1 MYPSEPFPHFVDDYL
16 AYLYE
21 VCPTQATLDGT
32 HLHDDLLE
40 DLSRAGVDAYVRALS
55 GFGRR
60 LHQIDPGALPPTERI
75 EHPIVASNI
84 EARMFEFEEVGTWER
99 SPQLYADL
107 IGTSLAAQ
115 ALFAYAPEAERARR
129 IVSKL
134 RQVPRLVQAARDN
147 IKESPGIFV
156 KTGLE
161 SWRGILKFI
170 DVDLPRGFSSLDDLH
185 ILGDLADT
193 STEASTAVKAYI
205 DYLETDLAP
214 RAKASFRLG
223 RDKFEKKLK
232 LEEGITLSADRLLA
246 IALRELHEVQE
257 EFRSVASRLNGR
269 SGDFQ
274 AAWRAAT
281 EQHPAP
287 GELVKAAQEQVKELE
302 EFLRRQSIVT
312 LPQSEPVVVAPTPEF
327 YRWTFASMWTPGPF
341 ETKPSRA
348 YYYLTD
354 ADRSWPPERQEEHL
368 RYFNFPILWH
378 ISIHEVYPG
387 HFLHFQHL
395 RQVESKVRKSVFFAP
410 ASFVEGWAHYCEQMM
425 MEAGFRRNDPTIKL
439 GQLAEALMRLARFVV
454 CIRLHC
460 EDMSVEQ
467 GMRFFRDEAFLEE
480 GTARREAERGTF
492 DPTYLVYS
500 VGKLMML
507 KLRNDYKAQQ
517 GGRYSLRTFH
527 DAVLGQGCA
536 PFSAMRR
543 LLLADSFDAVLE

>member
-16 AYLYE
+16 AYLHE
-21 VCPTQATLDGT
+21 VFPTQATLDGT

-40 DLSRAGVDAYVRALS
+40 DLSRAGVDAHVRALS

-60 LHQIDPGALPPTERI
+60 LHQIDAGTLPRIERI

-84 EARMFEFEEVGTWER
+84 EARMFDFEEVGTWER
-99 SPQLYADL
+99 NPQLYADT
-107 IGTSLAAQ
+107 IGTSLAGQ
-115 ALFAYAPEAERARR
+115 ALFAYAPEADRARR

-134 RQVPRLVQAARDN
+134 RQVARFVQSARDN
-147 IKESPGIFV
+147 IKECPGIFV

-170 DVDLPRGFSSLDDLH
+170 DTDLPRAFSALDDLH

-193 STEASTAVKAYI
+193 STEASAAVNGYI

-223 RDKFEKKLK
+223 REKFEKKLK
-232 LEEGITLSADRLLA
+232 LEEGITLTADRLLA

-257 EFRSVASRLNGR
+257 EFRTVAGRLNG
-269 SGDFQ
+269 GD
-274 AAWRAAT
+274 AGTAWRTAK

-287 GELVKAAQEQVKELE
+287 GEAVKAAQAQVKELE
-302 EFLRRQSIVT
+302 EFLRRQAIVT
-312 LPQSEPVVVAPTPEF
+312 LPDAEPVVVAPTPEF

-354 ADRSWPPERQEEHL
+354 VDRSWPPERQEEHM
-368 RYFNFPILWH
+368 RDFNFPTLWN

-387 HFLHFQHL
+387 HFLHYQHL
-395 RQVESKVRKSVFFAP
+395 RQVDSKVRKSTFFAP
-410 ASFVEGWAHYCEQMM
+410 ASVVEGWAHYCEQMM
-425 MEAGFRRNDPTIKL
+425 IEAGFRRNDPTIKL
-439 GQLAEALMRLARFVV
+439 GQLAEALVRLARFVV

-480 GTARREAERGTF
+480 ATARREAERGTF

-500 VGKLMML
+500 AGKLMML
-507 KLRNDYKAQQ
+507 KLRRDYKEQQ
-517 GGRYSLRTFH
+517 GGKFSLRAFH
-527 DAVLGQGCA
+527 DTVLAQGCA
-536 PFSAMRR
+536 PFSALRQ
-543 LLLADSFDAVLE
+543 LVLNDASDAVLE

>member
-40 DLSRAGVDAYVRALS
+40 DLSRSAIDTHVRALS

-60 LHQIDPGALPPTERI
+60 LHQIDPEGLLTTERI
-75 EHPIVASNI
+75 EHPVVASNI
-84 EARMFEFEEVGTWER
+84 EARMFEFEEVRTWER
-99 SPQLYADL
+99 NPQIYADL
-107 IGTSLAAQ
+107 IGTSLAGQ

-147 IKESPGIFV
+147 IKDTPGIFV
-156 KTGLE
+156 KMGLE

-170 DVDLPRGFSSLDDLH
+170 DVDLPRAFAALDDLH

-193 STEASTAVKAYI
+193 SSEASHAIKGYI

-223 RDKFEKKLK
+223 REKFEKKLR
-232 LEEGITLSADRLLA
+232 LEEGITFTADRLLS
-246 IALRELHEVQE
+246 IALRELHAVQE
-257 EFRSVASRLNGR
+257 EFRSLASRLPG
-269 SGDFQ
+269 GDVETV
-274 AAWRAAT
+274 WRAAT
-281 EQHPAP
+281 ERHPAP
-287 GELVKAAQEQVKELE
+287 GEVVKAAQEQVKELE
-302 EFLRRQSIVT
+302 QFLRRQSIVT
-312 LPQSEPVVVAPTPEF
+312 VPDGEPVVVAPTPEF

-341 ETKPSRA
+341 EAKPSRA

-368 RYFNFPILWH
+368 RYFNYPILWH
-378 ISIHEVYPG
+378 ISIHEAYPG

-425 MEAGFRRNDPTIKL
+425 VEAGFRRGEPEIKL
-439 GQLAEALMRLARFVV
+439 GQLAEALVRLARFIV

-480 GTARREAERGTF
+480 GSARREAERGTF

-507 KLRNDYKAQQ
+507 KLRRDFKEQQ
-517 GGRYSLRTFH
+517 GGKYSLRAFH
-527 DAVLGQGCA
+527 DAVLAQGCA

-543 LLLADSFDAVLE
+543 LLLNDSVDAMLE